1 MPRRFLNRT
10 FCGWCMEYIPGLLSE
25 IDCISFDAIFGIYE
39 RERYAMEF
47 CDAINIKGVKCG
59 FRYFGNVK
67 GTPSFE
73 LIMF

>member
-1 MPRRFLNRT
+1 M
-10 FCGWCMEYIPGLLSE
+10 SE